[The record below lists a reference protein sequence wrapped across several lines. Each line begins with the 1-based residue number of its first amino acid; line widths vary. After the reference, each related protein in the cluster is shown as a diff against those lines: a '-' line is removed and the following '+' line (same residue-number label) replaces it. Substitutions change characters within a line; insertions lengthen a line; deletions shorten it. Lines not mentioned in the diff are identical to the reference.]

1 VQGERRLDL
10 ATLTFSGH
18 GRVKRPKKADAA
30 LVTKTDEIAD
40 FEPLGRAGES
50 APATLVNALMQ
61 VELDLCFRVAADAC
75 ALERRRNDT
84 CVVEDEHI
92 AGPQQLGQL
101 RDVAIGEFGLPVRP
115 HHEQARSIALRQR
128 VKRYPVL
135 GQLEIEE
142 VGSQW
147 NVPDSH

>member
-1 VQGERRLDL
+1 MQGERQLDL
-10 ATLTFSGH
+10 ATLTLSGQ
-18 GRVKRPKKADAA
+18 GRVKRPNKADAA
-30 LVTKTDEIAD
+30 LFAETDEIAD
-40 FEPLGRAGES
+40 FEPLGRAGEG
-50 APATLVNALMQ
+50 APATLVDALMQ
-61 VELDLCFRVAADAC
+61 VELDLRFGIAADAC

-101 RDVAIGEFGLPVRP
+101 RDGAICDFGLTIRL
-115 HHEQARSIALRQR
+115 HHEQARSITLRQR